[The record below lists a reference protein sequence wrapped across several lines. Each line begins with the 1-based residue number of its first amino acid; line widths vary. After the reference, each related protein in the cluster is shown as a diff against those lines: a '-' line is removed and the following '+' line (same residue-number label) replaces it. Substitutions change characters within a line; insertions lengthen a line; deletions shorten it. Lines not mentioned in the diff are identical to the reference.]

1 VAIRKDSGR
10 AAALLK
16 MTSSA
21 PVAIVIADDHPLYRD
36 ALATLIEREAGFR
49 LAGTATSFDE
59 TLEALQAGPVDAAV
73 IDLHM
78 PGMAGG
84 ASIARLRAEAPDVRL
99 VVVSGDAEPATVRAV
114 MAAGAHGFVPKTF
127 APGSLIAAIRLV
139 LSGVTYLPAEL
150 AAPVAA
156 EPVTGATALTQRE
169 LEVLTQLARGS
180 SHKEIARALDLA
192 EVTVKLHTR
201 RIVSKLKA
209 KNRSAAIAQAIRDGI
224 VRLD

>member
-1 VAIRKDSGR
+1 VLGGASD
-10 AAALLK
+10 
-16 MTSSA
+16 

-36 ALATLIEREAGFR
+36 ALATLIGREAGFR
-49 LAGTATSFDE
+49 LAAVAATFEE
-59 TLEALQAGPVDAAV
+59 TLAALQGEPIEAAV

-78 PGMAGG
+78 PGMGG
-84 ASIARLRAEAPDVRL
+84 PDGIARLRAAAPATRL
-99 VVVSGDAEPATVRAV
+99 VVVSGDAEPATVRGV
-114 MAAGAHGFVPKTF
+114 IAAGAHGFVPKTF

-150 AAPVAA
+150 AAPAA
-156 EPVTGATALTQRE
+156 EAAPAGGAQLTPRE
-169 LEVLTQLARGS
+169 LEVLTQLARGA

-201 RIVSKLKA
+201 RIVTKLKA

-224 VRLD
+224 IRLD